1 VGVTEPEPNFSSCFG
16 APFMSQK
23 PRVYAELLANRM
35 AENNTRC
42 IMLNTGWTGGPYGK
56 GERMSLRDTRALLDA
71 ALDGAFD
78 GAELMTQP
86 ILGVK
91 MPTTCE
97 TVDDTILNPRDTWDD
112 PEAYDEAATRLRD
125 MFRAN
130 YDEQNYAELGIE
142 PAM

>member
-1 VGVTEPEPNFSSCFG
+1 
-16 APFMSQK
+16 
-23 PRVYAELLANRM
+23 
-35 AENNTRC
+35 
-42 IMLNTGWTGGPYGK
+42 
-56 GERMSLRDTRALLDA
+56 
-71 ALDGAFD
+71 
-78 GAELMTQP
+78 MTQP